1 MSMRQVAML
10 HDPMLRANPTWMKS
24 MQSWTRLWKRWALNN
39 SYKPF
44 HLFYL
49 VRQHQSKIFTEPA
62 ILYSIIEMLINIQ
75 LFTHDM
81 NYTLSQ
87 RAVAYAVALAMM
99 AGCAGLPKDAETR
112 KLSERTDSIE
122 NRVDVFN
129 DTGDSAFAAG
139 NLKEAVRQYTRAF
152 ELLNPNDARKL
163 PENAFLQEQYIR
175 SVSALPNTH

>member
-1 MSMRQVAML
+1 
-10 HDPMLRANPTWMKS
+10 
-24 MQSWTRLWKRWALNN
+24 
-39 SYKPF
+39 
-44 HLFYL
+44 
-49 VRQHQSKIFTEPA
+49 
-62 ILYSIIEMLINIQ
+62 MLINIQ

-175 SVSALPNTH
+175 SVSALANTHERNGNAAQAQWYGNLLNALGYKRDGTKLDPLPPTSVPGVAQPNPSAN